1 MTTEDIFLGSQ
12 ASLTLVPEVDLYIN
26 IDHDDGSN
34 STTLR
39 THPDFEGKYLLVN
52 DLYVGCTLELYDND
66 VSTTVPASIHT
77 ITANDHQDFTI
88 SPAHGVT
95 LANGDFVHIRG
106 YGAPCVGP
114 KNSSV
119 KRLNADN
126 WLGLVE
132 SATFPNVEVEM
143 KQMNLQLGGSRN
155 FTHQYKGIETA
166 SGANINLV
174 ANHGAFL
181 YYALGRCT
189 KVNATLEAQ
198 AAGSL
203 FTAHGSNTSADDR
216 RYVYIDSGNSGAQS
230 SGGTP
235 ATGFD
240 IDEFLDQGPIFY
252 KSVRNGVTVS
262 GGNVLMPPILHP
274 LDSTSNTELLQRAI
288 TDGTTGAGTDHLIT
302 YTFAEADGEKLPS
315 FALEQ
320 TMAKST
326 TLTTNTADDFEDTTF
341 VRIARGNRVNTFTMT
356 ANENEEVKMTMDLNT
371 RAVNKLGKTESYEA
385 RGGITD
391 NRQLFNFEQAN
402 NTSSTDKDAEFL
414 EPFFFSSGLFS
425 VFGQQFLKVTN
436 LTLTINNN
444 LQDKRFVGI
453 GNKSVK
459 DAIPAQRTYEVSFT
473 AMVTDDRLFEELLS
487 QTEIDN
493 TAGTLLTLQFDK
505 SNGEQ
510 ILMKFEDYFLNS
522 ANFTIPDDKGPITVE
537 GTVMPRNLN
546 SCTVATHWV
555 LQG

>member
-1 MTTEDIFLGSQ
+1 MTAEDIFLGSQ
-12 ASLTLVPEVDLYIN
+12 ASLTLVPEVDLYIPL
-26 IDHDDGSN
+26 DHSN
-34 STTLR
+34 STTTVLR
-39 THPDFEGKYLLVN
+39 AHDNWEAHFLMVDN
-52 DLYVGCTLELYDND
+52 LYVGCTVELYDSGAPTTIISTHIVTKND
-66 VSTTVPASIHT
+66 EK
-77 ITANDHQDFTI
+77 DLTI
-88 SPAHGVT
+88 SPAHGHT
-95 LANGDFVHIRG
+95 LADGDFIHIRG
-106 YGAPCVGP
+106 YGAPCVGE
-114 KNSSV
+114 KNSTT

-143 KQMNLQLGGSRN
+143 KQMNLQLGGGRN

-174 ANHGAFL
+174 ANHGAFI

-189 KVNATLEAQ
+189 NVNATLENQ
-198 AAGSL
+198 ATTDL
-203 FTAHGSNTSADDR
+203 LNAHATNSSTDDR
-216 RYVYIDSGNSGAQS
+216 RYVYIDAADGGAAS
-230 SGGTP
+230 DH
-235 ATGFD
+235 D
-240 IDEFLDQGPIFY
+240 ITEFLDQGPIFY
-252 KSVRNGVTVS
+252 KTARG
-262 GGNVLMPPILHP
+262 
-274 LDSTSNTELLQRAI
+274 SNTLVPPLLNGIDAAANMELLQRAI

-320 TMAKST
+320 TMSKTS
-326 TLTTNTADDFEDTTF
+326 TLTTNTASASESATF

-371 RAVNKLGKTESYEA
+371 RAVQSLTQAENYEA
-385 RGGITD
+385 RAGITD

-402 NTSSTDKDAEFL
+402 DTSPTDKDAEFL

-473 AMVTDDRLFEELLS
+473 AMVTDDKLFEELLN

-493 TAGTLLTLQFDK
+493 TASTLLTLQFDK
-505 SNGEQ
+505 ANGEQ
-510 ILMKFEDYFLNS
+510 ILMKFQDYFLNS

-537 GTVMPRNLN
+537 GTVMPRTLN
-546 SCTVATHWV
+546 SCTVKTHWV

>member
-1 MTTEDIFLGSQ
+1 MTAEDIFLGSQ
-12 ASLTLVPEVDLYIN
+12 ASLTLIPEVDLYIPLDN
-26 IDHDDGSN
+26 GNSTATVLRAHDDWEAHFLMVDN
-34 STTLR
+34 
-39 THPDFEGKYLLVN
+39 
-52 DLYVGCTLELYDND
+52 LYVGCTVELYDAAAPTTI
-66 VSTTVPASIHT
+66 VSTHIVTK
-77 ITANDHQDFTI
+77 NDEKDLTI
-88 SPAHGVT
+88 SPAHGHS
-95 LANGDFVHIRG
+95 LASGDFIHIRG
-106 YGAPCVGP
+106 YGAPCVGA
-114 KNSSV
+114 KNSST

-155 FTHQYKGIETA
+155 FTHQFKGIETA

-174 ANHGAFL
+174 ANHGAFI

-189 KVNATLEAQ
+189 NVNATLENQ
-198 AAGSL
+198 ATTDL
-203 FTAHGSNTSADDR
+203 LNAHGTNSSADDR
-216 RYVYIDSGNSGAQS
+216 RYVYIDAADGGA
-230 SGGTP
+230 
-235 ATGFD
+235 ATDHD
-240 IDEFLDQGPIFY
+240 ITEFLDQGPIFY
-252 KSVRNGVTVS
+252 KTAR
-262 GGNVLMPPILHP
+262 
-274 LDSTSNTELLQRAI
+274 DSNTLVPPLLKGIDAAANMELLQRAI

-302 YTFAEADGEKLPS
+302 YTFAEADGANLPS

-320 TMAKST
+320 TLSKTS
-326 TLTTNTADDFEDTTF
+326 TLTTNTASASESATF

-371 RAVNKLGKTESYEA
+371 RAVHSLTQAENYEA
-385 RGGITD
+385 RAGITD

-402 NTSSTDKDAEFL
+402 DTSSTDFDSEFL

-444 LQDKRFVGI
+444 LQDKRFIGI

-473 AMVTDDRLFEELLS
+473 AMVTDDKLFEELLN
-487 QTEIDN
+487 QTEVGS
-493 TAGTLLTLQFDK
+493 TASTLLTLQFDK

-510 ILMKFEDYFLNS
+510 ILMKFQDYFLNS

-537 GTVMPRNLN
+537 GTVMPRTLN
-546 SCTVATHWV
+546 SCTVKTHWV

>member
-1 MTTEDIFLGSQ
+1 MTAEDIFLGSQ
-12 ASLTLVPEVDLYIN
+12 ASLTLVPEVDLYIPL
-26 IDHDDGSN
+26 DHSN
-34 STTLR
+34 STTTELR
-39 THPDFEGKYLLVN
+39 AHDNWEAHFLMVDN
-52 DLYVGCTLELYDND
+52 LYVGCTVELYDSGAPTTIISTHIVTKND
-66 VSTTVPASIHT
+66 EK
-77 ITANDHQDFTI
+77 DLTI
-88 SPAHGVT
+88 SPAHGHT
-95 LANGDFVHIRG
+95 LADGDFIHIRG
-106 YGAPCVGP
+106 YGAPCVGE
-114 KNSSV
+114 KNSTT

-143 KQMNLQLGGSRN
+143 KQMNLQLGGGRN

-174 ANHGAFL
+174 ANHGAFI

-189 KVNATLEAQ
+189 NVNATLENQ
-198 AAGSL
+198 ATTDL
-203 FTAHGSNTSADDR
+203 LNAHATNSSTDDR
-216 RYVYIDSGNSGAQS
+216 RYVYIDAADGGAAS
-230 SGGTP
+230 DH
-235 ATGFD
+235 D
-240 IDEFLDQGPIFY
+240 ITEFLDQGPIFY
-252 KSVRNGVTVS
+252 KTARG
-262 GGNVLMPPILHP
+262 
-274 LDSTSNTELLQRAI
+274 SNTLVPPLLNGIDAAANMELLQRAI

-320 TMAKST
+320 TMSKTS
-326 TLTTNTADDFEDTTF
+326 TLTTNTASASESATF

-371 RAVNKLGKTESYEA
+371 RAVHSLAQAENYEA
-385 RGGITD
+385 RAGITD

-402 NTSSTDKDAEFL
+402 DTSPTDKDAEFL

-473 AMVTDDRLFEELLS
+473 AMVTDDKLFEELLN

-493 TAGTLLTLQFDK
+493 TASTLLTLQFDK
-505 SNGEQ
+505 ANGEQ
-510 ILMKFEDYFLNS
+510 ILMKFQDYFLNS

-537 GTVMPRNLN
+537 GTVMPRTLN
-546 SCTVATHWV
+546 SCTVKTHWV